1 MNPVN
6 SDLDLD
12 LPIGPELPPP
22 PPMARDAFLEY
33 WLRRLAEFYQS
44 PHYEAWLARTSEEMR
59 HAEPF
64 VMD

>member
-33 WLRRLAEFYQS
+33 WLRRLADFYQS

>member
-12 LPIGPELPPP
+12 LPIGPELPP